1 MATALNQGLR
11 GSSAVKVLIQAP
23 LIPMSTSTSGT
34 TQQTEAPSVA
44 RPAATRAAAGDFG
57 CVRDMRAILTSVPW
71 YGVKALNTPTLTI
84 GRLAAAAN
92 VNVETVRYYQRRGL
106 LPEPER
112 PAGSVRRY
120 GPAALRQLQF
130 IRRAQAMGFSLREVQ
145 ALQQV
150 VGDSSCEQTQLL
162 TARRLADVRRRISDL
177 RQLEADLEKQLDRC
191 VRTPVGT
198 PCPTLD
204 VLKGQNGGSNATSE
218 P

>member
-1 MATALNQGLR
+1 MN
-11 GSSAVKVLIQAP
+11 
-23 LIPMSTSTSGT
+23 
-34 TQQTEAPSVA
+34 TQ
-44 RPAATRAAAGDFG
+44 
-57 CVRDMRAILTSVPW
+57 
-71 YGVKALNTPTLTI
+71 TLTI

-120 GPAALRQLQF
+120 GSDAVRQLQF

-150 VGDSSCEQTQLL
+150 VGNSSCEQTQLL
-162 TARRLADVRRRISDL
+162 TARRLADVRGRISDL
-177 RQLEADLEKQLDRC
+177 RKLEADLEKQLDRC
-191 VRTPVGT
+191 VQAPAGT

-204 VLKGQNGGSNATSE
+204 VLSGRHGASDQPRSR
-218 P
+218 